1 MVNITLS
8 VNMPIYGIDDDYECP
23 KESTIKNEKGKEM

>member
-23 KESTIKNEKGKEM
+23 KEEEDDCAGTDR